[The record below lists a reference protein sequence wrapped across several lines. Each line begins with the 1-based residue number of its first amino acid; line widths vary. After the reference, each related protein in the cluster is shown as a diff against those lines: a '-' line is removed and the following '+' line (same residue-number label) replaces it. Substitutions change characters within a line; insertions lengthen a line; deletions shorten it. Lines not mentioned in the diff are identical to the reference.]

1 MRKWLIYT
9 ISSCEA
15 LGSLQIDITPHTKL
29 ACARYWLWIL
39 EIIKYRRV
47 KNLIVSREAIPSK
60 ILVTIEH
67 SSYFTT
73 TL

>member
-1 MRKWLIYT
+1 MVVMSQTSR
-9 ISSCEA
+9 
-15 LGSLQIDITPHTKL
+15 QD
-29 ACARYWLWIL
+29 LWIL

-67 SSYFTT
+67 SNCFTT
-73 TL
+73 PLQIT